1 MDAIS
6 LDQLRVFLQVVK
18 SGSFSAAARDMHRVQ
33 SAVTYAIQKL
43 EDQLGAKVFDRAGY
57 RPVLSDAGRALLPRA
72 TRVLEEFSALNA
84 QARAIAGGLE
94 PELAIVVDPAY
105 PTPSLVAALKEFE
118 ERFPAVV
125 LRVYVDTLGAAVQ
138 TVLEGR
144 ADFGLLF
151 EFAAQSPDLLTTPIG
166 ELQLVPIAA
175 ASHRLAK
182 IRGRVPLEA
191 LREER
196 QLVLSDRSALTKGK
210 EISVISPRT
219 WRLADQG
226 ARHEM
231 LLAGFGWGNMP
242 LHMVADDIARGRLV
256 QLDIRWPDGSRP
268 PRPIVV
274 LARRKDKTLGPAGA
288 WLAERF
294 TLAGSTAGR
303 KLSPSDR
310 AGGKRKARQG
320 RRRPARR

>member
-18 SGSFSAAARDMHRVQ
+18 SGSFSAAARDMHRAQ

-43 EDQLGAKVFDRAGY
+43 EDQLGAQVFDRGGY
-57 RPVLSDAGRALLPRA
+57 RPVLSESGRALLPRA

-94 PELAIVVDPAY
+94 PELSIVVDPAY
-105 PTPSLVAALKEFE
+105 PTPALVSALREFQD
-118 ERFPAVV
+118 RFPAVV
-125 LRVYVDTLGAAVQ
+125 LRLYVETLGAAVQ
-138 TVLEGR
+138 VVLEGR
-144 ADFGLLF
+144 VDFGIAF
-151 EFAAQSPDLLTTPIG
+151 EFASESPELVTTPMG
-166 ELQLVPIAA
+166 ELELVPVAA
-175 ASHRLAK
+175 ASHRLGK

-196 QLVLSDRSALTKGK
+196 QLVLSDRSTLTKGK
-210 EISVISPRT
+210 EFSVISPRT

-226 ARHEM
+226 ARHELM
-231 LLAGFGWGNMP
+231 RAGFGWGNMP
-242 LHMVADDIARGRLV
+242 LHMVAEDIAKGRLAR
-256 QLDIRWPDGSRP
+256 LDIRWPDGSRP

-274 LARRKDKTLGPAGA
+274 LTRRKDKTLGPAGS

-294 TLAGSTAGR
+294 VKGVPAKGNV
-303 KLSPSDR
+303 
-310 AGGKRKARQG
+310 GKAG
-320 RRRPARR
+320 RRRPPP